1 MSPLLPCQ
9 FQAVAAAVGAKV
21 PITTESEFSVGLLDD
36 SYDHA
41 LQPNGNSDHLH
52 SCVAA
57 TPKPHGGGV
66 HGDMA
71 ASGYLGDSQDLTKVE
86 PMPGIAPTTGPAL
99 LEAGKAQVSSKIGKS
114 TKTKKSKKRQ
124 TDARDGAAVEMSRRS
139 PLRDSREEASAADAQ
154 VAAQSA
160 PADKD
165 SGVMAD
171 VFHAVEGFGGLFAWD
186 GKRV

>member
-1 MSPLLPCQ
+1 L
-9 FQAVAAAVGAKV
+9 QAVAAAVGAKV
-21 PITTESEFSVGLLDD
+21 PITTESECLLDD

-41 LQPNGNSDHLH
+41 LQPIGNIGRLH
-52 SCVAA
+52 SGVTA
-57 TPKPHGGGV
+57 TPEPYGGV
-66 HGDMA
+66 HGDIA
-71 ASGYLGDSQDLTKVE
+71 TSGNVGDSQDPAKLE
-86 PMPGIAPTTGPAL
+86 PVSGTAPARDPTS
-99 LEAGKAQVSSKIGKS
+99 LEAGKAQVSSKMGKS

-124 TDARDGAAVEMSRRS
+124 AEARDGNGFEMSRRS
-139 PLRDSREEASAADAQ
+139 PPMKSREEVSAADAQ

-165 SGVMAD
+165 SGVIAD